1 MSLRLFVDEIDQ
13 PLKILQEEFL
23 EEGTGR
29 KLKNIFLEGVWM
41 QGDIYNRNK
50 RMYPAQVLAE
60 DLVRYDRDFIKKN
73 RALGELGHP
82 ASPSVNLDRAS
93 HLITEMKQVG
103 SNFIGKARI
112 LQEQPHGKMAAG
124 YIKEGV
130 QLAVSSRA
138 LGATQPSE
146 KGSVVNKVYICTAG
160 DIVYDPSAPD
170 AFVNGLMEGK
180 EWVWENGALKEH
192 VLDSY
197 KKQIKTATRA
207 QLKETYLRLFTQA
220 MKF

>member
-1 MSLRLFVDEIDQ
+1 MSSLRLFSEEIDA
-13 PLKILQEEFL
+13 PLEVREVL
-23 EEGTGR
+23 EEANGQT
-29 KLKNIFLEGVWM
+29 LKNIFLSGIWM

-50 RMYPAQVLAE
+50 RNYPADVLAE
-60 DLVRYDRDFIKKN
+60 DLIRYDRDFIKKH

-82 ASPSVNLDRAS
+82 DSPKVNLDRAS
-93 HLITEMKQVG
+93 HVITEMKRDG

-124 YIKEGV
+124 FIKEGV

-138 LGATQPSE
+138 LGMTTPTD
-146 KGSVVNKVYICTAG
+146 KGHVVNKVHICTAG

-170 AFVNGLMEGK
+170 AFVNGIMEGK
-180 EWVWENGALKEH
+180 EWVWENGVLKEH

-197 KKQIKTATRA
+197 KKEIKLASTV
-207 QLKETYLRLFTQA
+207 LRLFEQA